1 MSMRFLIK
9 LFMLVLIIA
18 FVSGCSKTKD
28 EVIVKAGS
36 SKLTKKE
43 LQEDLKSLPPQTKV
57 FLASPEG
64 INRLKDEL
72 IKREVL
78 YEEARKKGI
87 EKSEDFKKRMDEF
100 KKITLINMLL
110 EQEIKN
116 MQQVTEN
123 EAKEYY
129 EKHKDEFIK
138 PTEVRLSQIVVKNED
153 DAKKVYERINKGE
166 DFGKIA
172 KEVSIDE
179 KTKASEG
186 DMGFFKKGQLNQQI
200 ENVVFNL
207 RKGQV
212 SMPLTN
218 QKGISIFKV
227 TEVKGT
233 PIDFESVKSQLI
245 EQLKVKKQQ
254 DWFNS
259 YIEDLKKK
267 HKVEVNEKALQEMLN
282 QALIENKLGET
293 PKKTK

>member
-1 MSMRFLIK
+1 MRFFIK

-18 FVSGCSKTKD
+18 FVFGCSKTKD

-43 LQEDLKSLPPQTKV
+43 LQEDLKSLPPQTKA

-87 EKSEDFKKRMDEF
+87 EKSEDFKKRMEEF

-116 MQQVTEN
+116 MQNVTET

-138 PTEVRLSQIVVKNED
+138 PTEVRVSQIVVKNED

-293 PKKTK
+293 PQKTK

>member
-1 MSMRFLIK
+1 
-9 LFMLVLIIA
+9 MLVLIIA
-18 FVSGCSKTKD
+18 FVFGCSQTKD

-43 LQEDLKSLPPQTKV
+43 LQEDLKSLPPQTKA

-87 EKSEDFKKRMDEF
+87 EKSDDFKKRMEEF

-116 MQQVTEN
+116 MQNVTEN

-138 PTEVRLSQIVVKNED
+138 PTEVRVSQIVVKNED

-179 KTKASEG
+179 KTKASQG

-227 TEVKGT
+227 TDVKGT
-233 PIDFESVKSQLI
+233 PIDFESIKLQLI
-245 EQLKVKKQQ
+245 EQLKAKKQQ

-267 HKVEVNEKALQEMLN
+267 YKVEVNDKALQEILN
-282 QALIENKLGET
+282 QGLIENKLGET

>member
-1 MSMRFLIK
+1 MRFLIK

-18 FVSGCSKTKD
+18 FVFGCSQTKD

-43 LQEDLKSLPPQTKV
+43 LQEDLKSLPPQTKA

-87 EKSEDFKKRMDEF
+87 EKSEDFKKRMEEF

-116 MQQVTEN
+116 MQNVTEN

-138 PTEVRLSQIVVKNED
+138 PTEVRVSQIVVKNED

-179 KTKASEG
+179 KTKASQG

-212 SMPLTN
+212 SMPLRN

-227 TEVKGT
+227 TDVKGT
-233 PIDFESVKSQLI
+233 PIDFESIKLQLI
-245 EQLKVKKQQ
+245 EQLKAKKQQ

-267 HKVEVNEKALQEMLN
+267 YKVEVNDKALQEILN
-282 QALIENKLGET
+282 QGLIENKLGET

>member
-1 MSMRFLIK
+1 
-9 LFMLVLIIA
+9 MLVLIIA
-18 FVSGCSKTKD
+18 FVFGCSKTKD

-43 LQEDLKSLPPQTKV
+43 LQEDLKSLPPQTKA

-64 INRLKDEL
+64 VNRLKDEL

-87 EKSEDFKKRMDEF
+87 EKSEDFKKRMEEF

-116 MQQVTEN
+116 MQNVTEN

-138 PTEVRLSQIVVKNED
+138 PTEVRVSQIVVKNED

-179 KTKASEG
+179 KTKASQG

-293 PKKTK
+293 PQKTK

>member
-1 MSMRFLIK
+1 MRFLIK

-18 FVSGCSKTKD
+18 FVFGCSQTKD

-43 LQEDLKSLPPQTKV
+43 LQEDLKSLPPQTKA

-87 EKSEDFKKRMDEF
+87 EKSEDFKKRMEEF

-116 MQQVTEN
+116 MQNVTEN

-138 PTEVRLSQIVVKNED
+138 PTEVRVSQIVVKNED

-227 TEVKGT
+227 TDVKGT
-233 PIDFESVKSQLI
+233 PIDFESIKLQLI
-245 EQLKVKKQQ
+245 EQLKAKKQQ

-267 HKVEVNEKALQEMLN
+267 YKVEVNDKALQEILN
-282 QALIENKLGET
+282 QGLIENKLGET
-293 PKKTK
+293 PQKTK

>member
-1 MSMRFLIK
+1 MRFLIK

-18 FVSGCSKTKD
+18 FVFGCSQTKD

-43 LQEDLKSLPPQTKV
+43 LQEDLKSLPPQTKA

-64 INRLKDEL
+64 VSRLKDEL

-87 EKSEDFKKRMDEF
+87 EKSEDFKKRMEEF

-116 MQQVTEN
+116 MQNVTEN

-138 PTEVRLSQIVVKNED
+138 PTEVRVSQIVVKNED

-227 TEVKGT
+227 TDVKGT
-233 PIDFESVKSQLI
+233 PIDFESIKLQLI
-245 EQLKVKKQQ
+245 EQLKAKKQQ

-267 HKVEVNEKALQEMLN
+267 YKVEVNDKALQEILN
-282 QALIENKLGET
+282 QGLIENKLGET
-293 PKKTK
+293 PQKTK

>member
-1 MSMRFLIK
+1 MRFLIK

-18 FVSGCSKTKD
+18 FVFGCSQTKD

-43 LQEDLKSLPPQTKV
+43 LQEDLKSLPPQTKA

-87 EKSEDFKKRMDEF
+87 EKSEDFKKRMEEF

-116 MQQVTEN
+116 MQNVTEN

-138 PTEVRLSQIVVKNED
+138 PTEVRVSQIVVKNED

-227 TEVKGT
+227 TDVKGT
-233 PIDFESVKSQLI
+233 PIDFESIKLQLI
-245 EQLKVKKQQ
+245 EQLKAKKQQ

-267 HKVEVNEKALQEMLN
+267 HKVEVNEKALQEILN
-282 QALIENKLGET
+282 QGLIENKLGET
-293 PKKTK
+293 PQKTK

>member
-1 MSMRFLIK
+1 MRFLIK

-179 KTKASEG
+179 KTKASQG